1 MSKIRITT
9 RLCVNIVINENLI
22 QFQILTLGFKL
33 SFVVWNW
40 FQGLHLGRKA
50 NKRLSANTAHREVL
64 ELVPKT
70 RKISNLFQFIT
81 DIIEISSN
89 IYSNR

>member
-50 NKRLSANTAHREVL
+50 NRSTQGREVL
-64 ELVPKT
+64 ELLPKI

-81 DIIEISSN
+81 DTRD
-89 IYSNR
+89 IYL

>member
-50 NKRLSANTAHREVL
+50 NKRLSAHTAHWEVL
-64 ELVPKT
+64 ELLPKI

-81 DIIEISSN
+81 DTRD
-89 IYSNR
+89 IYL